1 MVSGSKIETA
11 RHESIKAHERS
22 ATWSSLESS
31 GSMDIGG
38 PVAVIACQG
47 PILKE
52 ASLEAQ
58 NSRTRSAA
66 VLPLTLGRV
75 GQQPLPG
82 AGRFSRIRRERL
94 DGAGKDADALKRCPD
109 LAATWPRP
117 GGRSAG

>member
-38 PVAVIACQG
+38 PG